1 MKRAM
6 AWCVAVLFAVGA
18 LQAPAAWAQN
28 KPAPEKPA
36 TKSAATPGAKS
47 QAKKQQPLD
56 LNSASA
62 DELQALP
69 GIGEAYAKKII
80 EGRPYKRKD
89 ELVRKKIVPQAT
101 YERIKD
107 QIIAKQS
114 TAKKK

>member
-18 LQAPAAWAQN
+18 LQPPAVWAQN

-36 TKSAATPGAKS
+36 AKSAATPGTKS
-47 QAKKQQPLD
+47 QAKKQPLD

-69 GIGEAYAKKII
+69 GIGEAYAKKIV

-89 ELVRKKIVPQAT
+89 ELVRRKIVPQAT
-101 YERIKD
+101 YERIKG

-114 TAKKK
+114 TATKK

>member
-18 LQAPAAWAQN
+18 LQPPAVWAQN

-36 TKSAATPGAKS
+36 AKSAATPGTKS
-47 QAKKQQPLD
+47 QAKKQPLD

-69 GIGEAYAKKII
+69 GVGEAYAKKIV

-114 TAKKK
+114 TATKK

>member
-1 MKRAM
+1 MKRAI
-6 AWCVAVLFAVGA
+6 AWCVAGLFAVGA

-36 TKSAATPGAKS
+36 TRPAATPGAKT
-47 QAKKQQPLD
+47 QVKKQPLD
-56 LNSASA
+56 LNRASA

-69 GIGEAYAKKII
+69 GIGEAYAKKIVD
-80 EGRPYKRKD
+80 GRPYKRKD
-89 ELVRKKIVPQAT
+89 DLVRKKIVPPAT
-101 YERIKD
+101 YEKIRD

>member
-1 MKRAM
+1 MKRAI

-36 TKSAATPGAKS
+36 PKSAATPGAKS
-47 QAKKQQPLD
+47 QAKKQPLD
-56 LNSASA
+56 LNSTSA

-69 GIGEAYAKKII
+69 GIGEAYAKKIV

-89 ELVRKKIVPQAT
+89 DLVRKKIVPQAT
-101 YERIKD
+101 YEKIKD
-107 QIIAKQS
+107 QVIAKQS

>member
-6 AWCVAVLFAVGA
+6 AWCVAVLFVVGA

-28 KPAPEKPA
+28 KPGPEKPA

-69 GIGEAYAKKII
+69 GIGEAYAKKIV

-89 ELVRKKIVPQAT
+89 ELVRRKIVPQAT
-101 YERIKD
+101 YERIKG

-114 TAKKK
+114 TATKK

>member
-1 MKRAM
+1 MKRAI

-36 TKSAATPGAKS
+36 PKSAATPGAKS
-47 QAKKQQPLD
+47 QAKKQPLD

-69 GIGEAYAKKII
+69 GLGEAYAKKIV

-89 ELVRKKIVPQAT
+89 DLVRKKIVPQAT
-101 YERIKD
+101 YEKIKD
-107 QIIAKQS
+107 QVIAKQS